1 MATKATKPKPAFD
14 ANAFL
19 STAGVAKAIVSGG
32 TYMRIF
38 ILTLVMLAGVL
49 AIPTAHVGTP
59 ASSGPAFGAVV
70 LEAHS
75 LDAEQAPSIN
85 IEVNKGGGRAWYAN
99 PVWIAIGVLGLLVVV
114 VLIVMA
120 AKGGGTTVVKG

>member
-1 MATKATKPKPAFD
+1 
-14 ANAFL
+14 
-19 STAGVAKAIVSGG
+19 
-32 TYMRIF
+32 MRIF
-38 ILTLVMLAGVL
+38 IVTLVMLAGVL
-49 AIPTAHVGTP
+49 AIPAAHVGHP

-85 IEVNKGGGRAWYAN
+85 IEVHKGGGSAWYAN
-99 PVWIAIGVLGLLVVV
+99 PMWIAIGVLGLLIVV